1 MSESGF
7 NGRKRE
13 VEYYFETRHT
23 VAPRWGIVNMQMYVD
38 GAFDC
43 FIKEVPVNDD
53 DSGYMTYECGYD
65 VTKAS
70 LYNSKEQAKNIIRA
84 YHMTDRVYMPIEVQQ
99 GIEYKVDPKKVFT
112 KEN

>member
-13 VEYYFETRHT
+13 SEPYELGHT
-23 VAPRWGIVNMQMYVD
+23 VDPLWGIVNMQMYVD

-43 FIKEVPVNDD
+43 FVKEVPANDD

-70 LYNSKEQAKNIIRA
+70 LYRSEEQARELIRI
-84 YHMTDRVYMPIEVQQ
+84 YHMPDRVYRPIEVKKC
-99 GIEYKVDPKKVFT
+99 IEYMVDPKNIFT
-112 KEN
+112 KEH

>member
-13 VEYYFETRHT
+13 SEPYEIGHM
-23 VAPRWGIVNMQMYVD
+23 VAPLWGIVNMQMYVD

-43 FIKEVPVNDD
+43 FVKEVPVNDD
-53 DSGYMTYECGYD
+53 NSGYMTYECGYD

-70 LYNSKEQAKNIIRA
+70 LYRSEEQAKELIRA
-84 YHMTDRVYMPIEVQQ
+84 YHMPDRVYRPIEVQKC
-99 GIEYKVDPKKVFT
+99 IEYMVDPKNIFT
-112 KEN
+112 KEH

>member
-13 VEYYFETRHT
+13 YEIRTIGHT
-23 VAPRWGIVNMQMYVD
+23 VAPLWGIVNMQMYVD

-43 FIKEVPVNDD
+43 FVKEVPVNDD

-70 LYNSKEQAKNIIRA
+70 LYRSEEQAKELIRA
-84 YHMTDRVYMPIEVQQ
+84 YHMPDRVYRPIEVQKC
-99 GIEYKVDPKKVFT
+99 IEYMVDPKNIFT
-112 KEN
+112 KEH